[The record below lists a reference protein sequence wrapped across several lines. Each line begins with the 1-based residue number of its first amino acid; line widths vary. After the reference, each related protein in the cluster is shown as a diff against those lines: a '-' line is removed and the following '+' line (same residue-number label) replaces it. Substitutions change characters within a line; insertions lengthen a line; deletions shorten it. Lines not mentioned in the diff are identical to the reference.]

1 MFQVLTKGND
11 FRFSLFL
18 FCIACLLLTFLF
30 YTPAEAQ
37 RDENTVA
44 GIWTFDDGTANDT
57 SSQKLNG
64 VVVGTPEP
72 VAGIANKALK
82 FNGVSDGIKIPD
94 SPRINI
100 TNIFTNRT
108 IGALFNCD
116 DVSKVQKQVVFEEG
130 GRARGMVIYV
140 FDGKVYVGAWNR
152 EEYNWPGEWL
162 SADIKSKTWCHVA
175 LVVRDAADKVEQ
187 DKFEMWLNG
196 KLIEKADGGQLH
208 PHGDDNGIGFVNQ
221 NAVYHDDDGNGSN
234 IDWFGGII
242 DEVVVY
248 GSAFD
253 NADFANLA
261 QPLSVEPQGKFT
273 TTWANLKVQR
283 TQN

>member
-1 MFQVLTKGND
+1 MFQVLTIGND
-11 FRFSLFL
+11 FKFPLFL

-64 VVVGTPEP
+64 VVVGTPES

-116 DVSKVQKQVVFEEG
+116 DVNKGQKQVIFDDG
-130 GRARGMVIYV
+130 GRTRGMIIYV

-152 EEYNWPGEWL
+152 AEYNWNGEWL
-162 SADIKSKTWCHVA
+162 SADIKSKTWYHVA
-175 LVVRDAADKVEQ
+175 LALRGAAGAVEK
-187 DKFEMWLNG
+187 DKFEMWLDG
-196 KLIEKADGGQLH
+196 KLIAKADGGQLH
-208 PHGDDNGIGFVNQ
+208 PHGDDIGIGFVNQ
-221 NAVYHDDDGNGSN
+221 NAVYHDDGGSGSN

-273 TTWANLKVQR
+273 TTWANLKTQR

>member
-11 FRFSLFL
+11 FKFSLFL

-64 VVVGTPEP
+64 VVVGTPES

-116 DVSKVQKQVVFEEG
+116 DVNKGQKQVIFDDG
-130 GRARGMVIYV
+130 GRTRGMIIYV

-152 EEYNWPGEWL
+152 AEYNWPGEWL

-221 NAVYHDDDGNGSN
+221 NAVYHDDGGNGSN